1 MLSARLRSRDIF
13 PRPNI
18 EVRAN
23 ICRKLDEFRLR
34 VNQTVRPSNPMLVFH
49 LLWQLES
56 CHCSCEEVSCGDE
69 TARMLWVGQEVKFG
83 FRMKE
88 ESYGARYALLD

>member
-1 MLSARLRSRDIF
+1 L
-13 PRPNI
+13 
-18 EVRAN
+18 
-23 ICRKLDEFRLR
+23 
-34 VNQTVRPSNPMLVFH
+34 
-49 LLWQLES
+49 QLES
-56 CHCSCEEVSCGDE
+56 CHCSSEEVSCGDE